1 MFTYV
6 LQSTRGRK
14 WFLWIGVFVFLLF
27 LLGVLGFDD
36 DENSHILERLYPVL
50 AKEIEQLKT
59 LMAG

>member
-1 MFTYV
+1 M
-6 LQSTRGRK
+6 
-14 WFLWIGVFVFLLF
+14 WIGVFVFLLF